1 MTQTTQE
8 LLSWGLDQLKPV
20 LGDGARTDVRSL
32 LAHTMG
38 IERGMLSLHMRD
50 TVTLDVKETF
60 QKAIAQRLR
69 RQPVS
74 QIIGAREFW
83 GRRFKITPDVL
94 DPRPDTETLI
104 EEVLKGKDVQNIL
117 DLGTGSG
124 CIILTLLS
132 EFKNAIGVASDLSDK
147 ALAIAKQNASALG
160 VLDRVKFIQSNW
172 FENIEGKY
180 DLIVSNPPYIT
191 AKTMGE
197 IAPEVRDWEPRIA
210 LTPEGD
216 GLEAYKLIAK
226 DAAQYLKKD
235 GQMFLE
241 IGWDQAESVL
251 GIFERYGFLNGR
263 CIKDLAGKDRIL
275 HFYAPKTA

>member
-8 LLSWGLDQLKPV
+8 LLSWGLDQLTPV

-38 IERGMLSLHMRD
+38 IERGMLSVHMRD

-83 GRRFKITPDVL
+83 GRRFEITPDVL

-160 VLDRVKFIQSNW
+160 VLDRVEFIQSNW
-172 FENIEGKY
+172 FENIEGKF

-191 AKTMGE
+191 AKAMGE

-216 GLEAYKLIAK
+216 GLEAYMLIAK

-235 GQMFLE
+235 GQVFLE